1 MSSRDSISVSRSG
14 VRLGACRSGEFTVL
28 LPTCNPVSEELSPK
42 AWAKRRDEASL
53 DVADCLARVRE
64 QDEDAARLLMDH
76 LYPLVLKVVRAHLP
90 RRVSEEDLVQT
101 VFMKVFSKLDQYL
114 GQVPVEHWVSR
125 IAVNTCFNELKA
137 ERVRPEWRW
146 ADLTEDE
153 QRVVESITSHEM
165 RKDEVGKLAARDLL
179 DRLMAALSPPD
190 RLVIRLLHLEER
202 SVEEI
207 RKMTGWSV
215 PLVKVRAFRARKK
228 LKKLFDQLTKEEQ
241 R

>member
-1 MSSRDSISVSRSG
+1 
-14 VRLGACRSGEFTVL
+14 
-28 LPTCNPVSEELSPK
+28 VSEELSPK
-42 AWAKRRDEASL
+42 AWANNRDELGL
-53 DVADCLARVRE
+53 DMAECLSRVRE
-64 QDEDAARLLMDH
+64 RDEDAARLLMDR

-90 RRVSEEDLVQT
+90 RRATEEDLVQT
-101 VFMKVFSKLDQYL
+101 IFMKVFSKLDQYS

-146 ADLTEDE
+146 ADLSEDE
-153 QRVVESITSHEM
+153 QRVVETIASHETD
-165 RKDEVGKLAARDLL
+165 RDDVGRLAARDLL
-179 DRLMAALSPPD
+179 NRLMAALSPPD

-207 RKMTGWSV
+207 RQITGWSV

-228 LKKLFDQLTKEEQ
+228 LQKLLDQLTKEEH